1 MGINVRWFHR
11 LYKLNNPLL
20 VSRALLFSEINH
32 HLSFSPQLQDM
43 AKQTIV
49 LKIRMRCDKCRTK
62 AFKIIAG
69 TFGVMSVRLEREQG
83 KLVVEGEQVEIA
95 VLAQTLTKKVGRT
108 EIVHVSEY

>member
-20 VSRALLFSEINH
+20 VSRALLFSESNH
-32 HLSFSPQLQDM
+32 HLSFSPQLQEIW
-43 AKQTIV
+43 Q
-49 LKIRMRCDKCRTK
+49 RTK

>member
-1 MGINVRWFHR
+1 
-11 LYKLNNPLL
+11 
-20 VSRALLFSEINH
+20 
-32 HLSFSPQLQDM
+32 
-43 AKQTIV
+43 
-49 LKIRMRCDKCRTK
+49 MRCDKCRTK

-69 TFGVMSVRLEREQG
+69 TFGKFLNNQTTHTHTNHKNTCLMKKQHTFSGVTSVRLEREQG